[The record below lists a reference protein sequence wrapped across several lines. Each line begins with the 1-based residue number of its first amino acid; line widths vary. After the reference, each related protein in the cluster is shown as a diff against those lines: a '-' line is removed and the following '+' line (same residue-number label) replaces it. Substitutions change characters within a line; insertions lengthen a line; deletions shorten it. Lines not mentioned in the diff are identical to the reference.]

1 MHFGRFSPPVSL
13 VPFFSAAPNF
23 FKPLQQLAK
32 AEAEGEALQL
42 RLNNLEAALA
52 NLSKEED
59 VLGDPVALSEAI
71 KAARKDP
78 EARLRLKAEIQK
90 RVQRIDLD
98 FTAKIPVAKV
108 TFVNGRVMRFA
119 TKWVAKPV
127 QKMLG

>member
-1 MHFGRFSPPVSL
+1 M
-13 VPFFSAAPNF
+13 
-23 FKPLQQLAK
+23 
-32 AEAEGEALQL
+32 
-42 RLNNLEAALA
+42 A

-98 FTAKIPVAKV
+98 FTAKIPVVKV